1 MCLFNNGYLHFIQ
14 QKGEIA
20 NKVFSLDIE
29 LVSVSVCI
37 DKCKKYNTNNKKEIK
52 YLTENI
58 TQSPGIQAIFREQF
72 RG

>member
-29 LVSVSVCI
+29 LDSVSVCI
-37 DKCKKYNTNNKKEIK
+37 DKCKKYNTNN
-52 YLTENI
+52 
-58 TQSPGIQAIFREQF
+58 
-72 RG
+72 